1 MSTRE
6 ERIAKLAETETKIR
20 SLVSEYNEKIG
31 DDKAAEAYRLK
42 PDIDKLLSDYAED
55 ARVICFGDCRDSADP
70 MLEAIKELTYE
81 VVSVKEIKSKDGG
94 VPRLEVGSKNRN
106 IDLRQ
111 LHKFINDGIGADKK
125 WIYMIE
131 QFNFRMTCRVAME
144 IGYTPERMK
153 EISDSYAMS
162 AVAKEI
168 ALAKSDKKG
177 AKAPDPTSNGQ
188 ILKTLQGI
196 VDAMLG
202 AGKFKATSKDV
213 KYIEWIYGKKN
224 NKQALTVSCA
234 NHKFLTQYIAEVCH
248 HLVTGADYCADYK
261 AAKA

>member
-1 MSTRE
+1 MSRE
-6 ERIAKLAETETKIR
+6 ERIAKLAETEAKIR
-20 SLVSEYNEKIG
+20 ELVSQYNEKIG
-31 DDKAAEAYRLK
+31 DDKAADAYKLK
-42 PDIDKLLSDYAED
+42 PEIDKLLSDYAED
-55 ARVICFGDCRDSADP
+55 ARIICFGDCRDSGDP
-70 MLEAIKELTYE
+70 MLEAVKELTYE

-144 IGYTPERMK
+144 IGYTPDRMK

-162 AVAKEI
+162 AVAREI
-168 ALAKSDKKG
+168 QLSASSKG
-177 AKAPDPTSNGQ
+177 KTPDPTSNTQ

-202 AGKFKATSKDV
+202 AGNYKVTSHDI

-248 HLVTGADYCADYK
+248 HLVTGAEYCADYK